1 MRNKKIYPIG
11 YLLKILG
18 ISYTELASALFI
30 DRTVVNKWALGKRTF
45 NTHSSRYEEVV
56 KYLIDANS
64 KNNELGVFFEHIYPN
79 VPKDEKF
86 LEECIKLFIERP
98 DLIAETEGTIL
109 KSTDN
114 VFHCTALVYR
124 TVFGRFAAVTNLL
137 EKCLLSTTKKSIF
150 MYDNDDFLWLLD
162 DYYYHYFKDKMI
174 EVLEKKHLVMFI
186 MDENFLKTNSK
197 LTELL
202 DFFYSYDNFEKYYFR
217 SNRNPKCMN
226 SYYIVKDEKVVLG
239 NKLTD
244 GNLYTITLIDPF
256 SIESWYENVKSHL
269 QYCSINK
276 KLKTEKER
284 SELIDIVC
292 QIINSSIE
300 STYNYSVGLS
310 FVTMGE
316 ELFTETLQKN
326 KVFGEKKNMLMKLYR
341 TRIESFNN
349 MVSLRYLFRQISYLE
364 DIKQQLQFEEFKLK
378 ELSLLAG
385 KDIILSK
392 DQIQQHLLDTIQLLR
407 SNKGFSLG
415 LLREANLQ
423 YRIDFNLMCTK
434 NQYSVVFSKF
444 IRFTREYEVVNDTV
458 NLMETEWN
466 DEIPFEYKD
475 NLKVADIL
483 ESLLDKEN

>member
-1 MRNKKIYPIG
+1 
-11 YLLKILG
+11 
-18 ISYTELASALFI
+18 
-30 DRTVVNKWALGKRTF
+30 
-45 NTHSSRYEEVV
+45 
-56 KYLIDANS
+56 
-64 KNNELGVFFEHIYPN
+64 
-79 VPKDEKF
+79 
-86 LEECIKLFIERP
+86 
-98 DLIAETEGTIL
+98 
-109 KSTDN
+109 
-114 VFHCTALVYR
+114 
-124 TVFGRFAAVTNLL
+124 
-137 EKCLLSTTKKSIF
+137 
-150 MYDNDDFLWLLD
+150 
-162 DYYYHYFKDKMI
+162 
-174 EVLEKKHLVMFI
+174 
-186 MDENFLKTNSK
+186 
-197 LTELL
+197 
-202 DFFYSYDNFEKYYFR
+202 
-217 SNRNPKCMN
+217 
-226 SYYIVKDEKVVLG
+226 
-239 NKLTD
+239 
-244 GNLYTITLIDPF
+244 
-256 SIESWYENVKSHL
+256 
-269 QYCSINK
+269 
-276 KLKTEKER
+276 
-284 SELIDIVC
+284 
-292 QIINSSIE
+292 
-300 STYNYSVGLS
+300 
-310 FVTMGE
+310 
-316 ELFTETLQKN
+316 
-326 KVFGEKKNMLMKLYR
+326 MLMKLYR